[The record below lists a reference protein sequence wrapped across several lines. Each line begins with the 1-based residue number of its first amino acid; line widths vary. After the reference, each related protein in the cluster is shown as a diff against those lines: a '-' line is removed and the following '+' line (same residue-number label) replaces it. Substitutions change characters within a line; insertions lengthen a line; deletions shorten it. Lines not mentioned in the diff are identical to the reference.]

1 MAKQVA
7 NTAAATAGATAA
19 ATKDD
24 VKNIAAS
31 FLNVNLSQTSPMLM
45 QKNKV
50 PLSKQ
55 LSQYITLMVHLLPIT
70 QIIFIFTISI
80 ILQTV
85 KGSVYLGFVSAAYV
99 LRVLAYSLFSMFSKK
114 PPADG
119 EEDTAY
125 ATKGYHCGI
134 SVYLLSFTFAY
145 ICLPMMFLKN
155 INIMV
160 LAVLLFCIFIDL
172 FYKSTSLCDFT
183 METFFNIVG
192 GCFIGFLICFL
203 MYMGGASKYL
213 FFSEVSSKEYCSVP
227 QKQKF
232 KCNVFK
238 NGELLKI

>member
-1 MAKQVA
+1 MATS
-7 NTAAATAGATAA
+7 N
-19 ATKDD
+19 KDD
-24 VKNIAAS
+24 VQNMAAS
-31 FLNVNLSQTSPMLM
+31 FLNVNLSQTSPMMM
-45 QKNKV
+45 QNSKI

-55 LSQYITLMVHLLPIT
+55 LSQYITLMVHLLPI
-70 QIIFIFTISI
+70 IVVIFILTSSI

-85 KGSVYLGFVSAAYV
+85 RGFVFLGFITASYV
-99 LRVLAYSLFSMFSKK
+99 VRLTAYSIFSMFSKK
-114 PPADG
+114 KAVTNA
-119 EEDTAY
+119 ENEDDQTY

-145 ICLPMMFLKN
+145 ICVPMMFLKN

-172 FYKSTSLCDFT
+172 FYKSTNLCDFT

-192 GCFIGFLICFL
+192 GFFIGFLVCFL

>member
-1 MAKQVA
+1 MATG
-7 NTAAATAGATAA
+7 N
-19 ATKDD
+19 KDD
-24 VKNIAAS
+24 VQNIAAS
-31 FLNVNLSQTSPMLM
+31 FLNVNLSQTSPMVM
-45 QKNKV
+45 QNNKV
-50 PLSKQ
+50 PMSKQ
-55 LSQYITLMVHLLPIT
+55 ISQYITLMVHLLPII

-80 ILQTV
+80 ILHTF
-85 KGSVYLGFVSAAYV
+85 KGCVYLGFTIAAYV
-99 LRVLAYSLFSMFSKK
+99 VRVMSYSIFSMFTKK
-114 PPADG
+114 GMNDG
-119 EEDTAY
+119 EDDDSVY

-134 SVYLLSFTFAY
+134 SLYLLSFTFAY
-145 ICLPMMFLKN
+145 VCIPMMFLKN

-183 METFFNIVG
+183 LESFFNIIG
-192 GCFIGFLICFL
+192 GFFIGFLVCFL